1 MLGFRNVELNIDSIV
16 VVNVIKA
23 DKTRSNM
30 RYSLVKSIN
39 KLLYI
44 SHSYRKI
51 YWCADA
57 LTNVN

>member
-1 MLGFRNVELNIDSIV
+1 MLNFIA

-39 KLLYI
+39 MLLWI
-44 SHSYRKI
+44 KKCIFLILQRNQPVGGSFG
-51 YWCADA
+51 
-57 LTNVN
+57 

>member
-39 KLLYI
+39 KLLWI
-44 SHSYRKI
+44 EKCI
-51 YWCADA
+51 F
-57 LTNVN
+57 LIL